1 MAHLNSLF
9 LNPVILQL
17 DYWCILC
24 IFHFEILLI
33 IRCFQV
39 FRIPL
44 PFFFLT
50 FTFHFFSHVS
60 RHAECGL
67 MIMNCQTTSVVFGG
81 WCILVAFL
89 WVNEAACF
97 WLSQTFWY
105 WMCSVVVLSNHKY
118 FFLCS
123 YQLEHFIEEV
133 VSGSAEVFNVLYIHF
148 MPLWFHICIS

>member
-81 WCILVAFL
+81 WCILIAFL

-97 WLSQTFWY
+97 WLSKYLPDFLILNVFSSCSLKPQIFFPLQLSAWTFYRGSCFWLS
-105 WMCSVVVLSNHKY
+105 WSV
-118 FFLCS
+118 
-123 YQLEHFIEEV
+123 
-133 VSGSAEVFNVLYIHF
+133 
-148 MPLWFHICIS
+148 